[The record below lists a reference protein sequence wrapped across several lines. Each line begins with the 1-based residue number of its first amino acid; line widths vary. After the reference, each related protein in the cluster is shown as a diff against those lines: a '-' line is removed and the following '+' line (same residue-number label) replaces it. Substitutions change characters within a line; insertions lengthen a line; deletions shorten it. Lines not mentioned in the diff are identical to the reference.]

1 MAYILVHRNRLLA
14 VARSE
19 IKTEEAAQASSQ
31 PAAHALRAHSLLDDC
46 IESGRVG
53 AKATAAREHSPTSSQ

>member
-19 IKTEEAAQASSQ
+19 IKTEQ
-31 PAAHALRAHSLLDDC
+31 PAGCAC
-46 IESGRVG
+46 
-53 AKATAAREHSPTSSQ
+53 AKSPFAFG